1 MKDLC
6 RELADE
12 HAALDEMVKDL
23 SDSKWDAVTPFY
35 NWTIRDEI
43 CHIAYFD
50 DKASLA
56 ATDPDGFQQ
65 DMLNAFE
72 GIASVEEFLV
82 KTVKELIKLPPKALM
97 DFWVNERIKMI
108 NTFGVLDP
116 EDKIP
121 WYGPSMTAKSFVVAR
136 MMETWAHG
144 QDIADALNFKREP
157 TERLRH
163 IALLGVKTFGWSY
176 QNRGLQKPA
185 GKVRVEL
192 ESPAGKTW
200 LWNEDCTENLISGH
214 AEDFCLVV
222 VQRRHID
229 DTRLVTR
236 GDIAREWMTLAQ
248 VFAGPAEEGPAA
260 GKFK

>member
-12 HAALDEMVKDL
+12 HAALDEIVKDL
-23 SDSKWDAVTPFY
+23 SDAKWDMVTPFY
-35 NWTIRDEI
+35 DWTIRSEI

-65 DMLNAFE
+65 DLIKTCE
-72 GIASVEEFLV
+72 GVTSVDEFLA
-82 KTVKELIKLPPKALM
+82 KTVKELIKLSPKALM
-97 DFWVNERIKMI
+97 DFWVNQRTKMI
-108 NTFGVLDP
+108 TTFEVLDT

-121 WYGPSMTAKSFVVAR
+121 WYGPPMTVKSFVIAR

-144 QDIADALNFKREP
+144 QDIADTVNLKREP
-157 TERLRH
+157 TERLKH
-163 IALLGVKTFGWSY
+163 IAHLGVKTFGWSY
-176 QNRGLQKPA
+176 QIRGREKPVH
-185 GKVRVEL
+185 KVRVEL
-192 ESPAGKTW
+192 KSPAGETW
-200 LWNEDCTENLISGH
+200 VWNEDSSENSITGN

-222 VQRRHID
+222 AQRRHID
-229 DTRLVTR
+229 DTRIVAR

-248 VFAGPAEEGPAA
+248 VFAGLAAEGPPA